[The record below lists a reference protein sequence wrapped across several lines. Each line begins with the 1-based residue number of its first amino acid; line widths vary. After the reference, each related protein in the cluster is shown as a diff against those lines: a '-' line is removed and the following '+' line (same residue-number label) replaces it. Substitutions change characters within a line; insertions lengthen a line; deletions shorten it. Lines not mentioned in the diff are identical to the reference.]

1 MHHPR
6 VAARRFLF
14 LLFLLNVPLCSPL
27 RLISSLPSGSF
38 VIELSQLEA
47 SLETTSVESFFST
60 SPVDRKLDG
69 KLKDAGTS
77 FITAT
82 IIDSKIKDAMD
93 ARFGSGKSRS
103 CGIVDA
109 GAAAI
114 ELLATAQK
122 PGKLNNNGN
131 SYLSLGLANHH
142 VGGVSI

>member
-1 MHHPR
+1 M
-6 VAARRFLF
+6 
-14 LLFLLNVPLCSPL
+14 
-27 RLISSLPSGSF
+27 ISSLPSGSF

-82 IIDSKIKDAMD
+82 IIDTKIKDAMD
-93 ARFGSGKSRS
+93 ERFGSGKSRS

-109 GAAAI
+109 GVAAI